1 MTNYFQQ
8 QKEQIERM
16 NAQTAHDFH
25 RIEFR
30 EMCAQMIDQALKEHD
45 EQLQIDVQTSLNGGS
60 CSLPGLVSDIKKQIT
75 SALRKAFK

>member
-1 MTNYFQQ
+1 MSDYFQQ

-30 EMCAQMIDQALKEHD
+30 EMCAKMIDEVIGAPATVRLSAYLYTTKE
-45 EQLQIDVQTSLNGGS
+45 EIDAFVNEIKNGG
-60 CSLPGLVSDIKKQIT
+60 DILD
-75 SALRKAFK
+75 AYFFN